1 MIKDLLE
8 KFLDDNMDVIAP
20 EVEEVEEEEQAIPDV
35 MINNVK

>member
-35 MINNVK
+35 MINNVI